1 MALQSV
7 GSENLYY
14 TINKGNKIKFKKSNM
29 NLDNIFHLK
38 SENTD
43 IITENL
49 IENKNL
55 YLSTHNQ
62 IQQANHYQLTQDN
75 ELLSYISFNY
85 SREESNTEQY
95 KESELLNFINLNN
108 IENTSIFLSD
118 LNVNDNLNKLDKD
131 KEYWKLFILL
141 SLIFILIE
149 ILLIKKIQS

>member
-14 TINKGNKIKFKKSNM
+14 TIDKGNEIKFKKSNM
-29 NLDNIFHLK
+29 NLENIFHLK

-43 IITENL
+43 IILEHL
-49 IENKNL
+49 IENKNQ

-62 IQQANHYQLTQDN
+62 IQQTNHYQITQEN

-85 SREESNTEQY
+85 SREESITERY

-108 IENTSIFLSD
+108 ILNTSIFLSD
-118 LNVNDNLNKLDKD
+118 LNINENLNKLDKD
-131 KEYWKLFILL
+131 KEYWKLFIFL